1 MLETL
6 HLICFLSV
14 LATIDN
20 LITVV
25 IKYVVRFQTPRILLD
40 GRHPP
45 VTSTRCVSP
54 IGGRRM
60 RVREHQG
67 MLQSR
72 ATEYRVPRSVISTSI
87 SRLTRERGFLALQP
101 LSVSSPKTN
110 YKEDFDEIAEEH
122 AFHVTYVNVEEKTPP
137 GEDVC

>member
-1 MLETL
+1 MFSVIGKT
-6 HLICFLSV
+6 SV

-20 LITVV
+20 LIPVV
-25 IKYVVRFQTPRILLD
+25 IKYVVRVQTPRILP
-40 GRHPP
+40 GGKNPP

-72 ATEYRVPRSVISTSI
+72 ATEYRCESPDLS
-87 SRLTRERGFLALQP
+87 FLPASL
-101 LSVSSPKTN
+101 
-110 YKEDFDEIAEEH
+110 D
-122 AFHVTYVNVEEKTPP
+122 
-137 GEDVC
+137 